1 MSLFLGCFALP
12 LTQDVRVVLE
22 LLILEDLTDGPDGHH
37 FVLGLL
43 ACWCEDPLNLWARV
57 VSSAK
62 EIFLFSGVVCD

>member
-22 LLILEDLTDGPDGHH
+22 LWDLEDPTDGPNGHH

-43 ACWCEDPLNLWARV
+43 ACWCEDPLNLGARGEIAGDRAKGR
-57 VSSAK
+57 SS
-62 EIFLFSGVVCD
+62 ERS